1 MSDMKLISISLT
13 LVLLTSC
20 GGQAT
25 PLSPTEPAP
34 VSTASPTPEV
44 DSAFPFAVIGYFP
57 DYRELNLEWANH
69 LTDIIY
75 FSAEPRADGTLDAS
89 RFDENILSQLH
100 EMQGLYGTRILI
112 SIGGWERSGQF
123 AAMTADVQTRHK
135 FVERLAE
142 YVHEN
147 KLNGV
152 DFDWEF
158 PENETEFQN
167 YIRLL
172 EEVKADF
179 EPKGLIVSVA
189 LSPDT
194 EFSLDKYVVVDRVHI
209 MSYDRQPRHSTYEQ
223 AVQDLQKFVDAG
235 IPREKLILG
244 VPFYGRNHA
253 PPYKVLAYDEIM
265 ERYHPAPNV
274 DEVDGV
280 YFNGIDTIQRK
291 TCYAMSENIGGV
303 MIWELAHDTA
313 DGSSLLQAIH
323 DLAVG
328 RKHC

>member
-1 MSDMKLISISLT
+1 MRRTGNASFPD
-13 LVLLTSC
+13 
-20 GGQAT
+20 Q
-25 PLSPTEPAP
+25 PAP

-44 DSAFPFAVIGYFP
+44 DSASPFAVIGYFP

-75 FSAEPRADGTLDAS
+75 FSAEPRADGTLDAARLS
-89 RFDENILSQLH
+89 ENTLNRLRAIQTEH
-100 EMQGLYGTRILI
+100 ATRILI

-172 EEVKADF
+172 EEVKTDF

-223 AVQDLQKFVDAG
+223 AVQDLQKFVDTG

-244 VPFYGRNHA
+244 VPFYGRKIV
-253 PPYKVLAYDEIM
+253 PPFDEAAYADIVAQ
-265 ERYHPAPNV
+265 YHPAPDV
-274 DEVDGV
+274 DEVNGIF
-280 YFNGIDTIQRK
+280 FNGLKTIQRK
-291 TCYAMSENIGGV
+291 TCYAVSENIGGV

-313 DGSSLLQAIH
+313 DRSSLLQAIH
-323 DLAVG
+323 DLAIG